1 MKEATSEL
9 CLKGRAGILWL
20 EKAWEEVT
28 AAETREQ
35 NARKEE
41 DNEQ

>member
-9 CLKGRAGILWL
+9 CLKGRAGILRL